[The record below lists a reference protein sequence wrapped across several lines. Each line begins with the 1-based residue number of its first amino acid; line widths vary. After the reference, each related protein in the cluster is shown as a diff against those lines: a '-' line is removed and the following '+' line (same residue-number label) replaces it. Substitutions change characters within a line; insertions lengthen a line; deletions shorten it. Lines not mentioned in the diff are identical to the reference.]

1 MGIWNAHTSL
11 GNILGGL
18 IASAFLKEYYVER
31 GYWFW
36 SFFYPA
42 LIIFGMAVIV
52 FFFLVPRKFGTFLR
66 KNKIVFTFVCP
77 CLIKC
82 SDSVSGRVYDITNS
96 TGFANLSAQ
105 VYQCLY

>member
-52 FFFLVPRKFGTFLR
+52 FFFLVPRKFSTFSR
-66 KNKIVFTFVCP
+66 KSKIIFTFVCP
-77 CLIKC
+77 CLTKC
-82 SDSVSGRVYDITNS
+82 SDSVSGEVYDTTNS
-96 TGFANLSAQ
+96 SEFENMSAQ
-105 VYQCLY
+105 VYQSLY

>member
-52 FFFLVPRKFGTFLR
+52 FFFLVPRKFGS
-66 KNKIVFTFVCP
+66 KIVFTFVCL
-77 CLIKC
+77 CLVKC
-82 SDSVSGRVYDITNS
+82 SNSKSGGVYNITKS
-96 TGFANLSAQ
+96 TEFENMSAQ

>member
-31 GYWFW
+31 GYWVW

-52 FFFLVPRKFGTFLR
+52 FFFLVPRKF
-66 KNKIVFTFVCP
+66 IFT
-77 CLIKC
+77 
-82 SDSVSGRVYDITNS
+82 
-96 TGFANLSAQ
+96 
-105 VYQCLY
+105 